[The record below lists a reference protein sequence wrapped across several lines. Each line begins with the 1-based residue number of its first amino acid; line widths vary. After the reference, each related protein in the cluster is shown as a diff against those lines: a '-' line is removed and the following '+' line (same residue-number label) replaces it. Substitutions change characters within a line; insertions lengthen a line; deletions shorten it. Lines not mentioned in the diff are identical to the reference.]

1 VREVRRP
8 VQIDVLVGALAALF
22 GAAGA
27 ALVGQGPLA
36 WGAAAALGAALG
48 LYRGH
53 PAHAA
58 AVGALAAIALVP
70 TGDLPPAAAVLVCAN
85 AFAAARWASLAV
97 SAATAVVLLGTTF
110 AAAVLVDNAD
120 NWFVPSILLVGTAWI
135 AGRAIRERDLVAG
148 RLAERA
154 EELEREREEFA
165 ALSVRYE
172 RARIAS
178 ELHDIVAHA
187 ISVMVV
193 QAGAGQRIAAVDP
206 ELTGETFEAIAGA
219 ARQAERD
226 MHQLVALLADDDAIG
241 HAPDLTLVEELVARA
256 AGTGLDVTL
265 RLEGSREG
273 LPAHAV
279 QTTYRVVRESL
290 TNALRYASGA
300 PVRVLVR
307 GSAAAIDVEV
317 VNDAA
322 EDAEAL
328 AGHGTGNGLRGLR
341 ERVGAS
347 GGRLEAG
354 PREDGGWR
362 VAAQIPCAVAAGV
375 NAGR

>member
-1 VREVRRP
+1 VRRP
-8 VQIDVLVGALAALF
+8 VRIDLVVGASAALF
-22 GAAGA
+22 GAAGTA
-27 ALVGQGPLA
+27 VWQGPLA
-36 WGAAAALGAALG
+36 CVAAAALGAALG
-48 LYRGH
+48 LYRAH
-53 PAHAA
+53 PLAAPALAVAA
-58 AVGALAAIALVP
+58 AGALVP
-70 TGDLPPAAAVLVCAN
+70 LGDLAAAPAILICAN
-85 AFAAARWASLAV
+85 AFAAGRWTPLWASV
-97 SAATAVVLLGTTF
+97 ATAIALVAASLG
-110 AAAVLVDNAD
+110 AAVVAD
-120 NWFVPSILLVGTAWI
+120 NFDGWMVPAILLVGTAWL
-135 AGRAIRERDLVAG
+135 AGRAVRERDVVAE

-193 QAGAGQRIAAVDP
+193 QAGAGQRIAAIDP
-206 ELTGETFEAIAGA
+206 QLTEETFEAIADA

-226 MHQLVALLADDDAIG
+226 MTQLVALLADDDAIG

-256 AGTGLDVTL
+256 AGSGLDVTL

-273 LPAHAV
+273 LPAPAV

-300 PVRVLVR
+300 PVHVLVR

-317 VNDAA
+317 VNEPAA
-322 EDAEAL
+322 DAEAL

-341 ERVGAS
+341 ARVGAA

-354 PREDGGWR
+354 PRTSGGWR
-362 VAAQIPCAVAAGV
+362 VAARIPCVVPAGV
-375 NAGR
+375 HNGG

>member
-1 VREVRRP
+1 VRAP
-8 VQIDVLVGALAALF
+8 VHRDVLVGALAALF
-22 GAAGA
+22 GVAGTA
-27 ALVGQGPLA
+27 VWQGPLA
-36 WGAAAALGAALG
+36 CVAAAALGAALG
-48 LYRGH
+48 LYRAH
-53 PAHAA
+53 PLAAPALAVAA
-58 AVGALAAIALVP
+58 AGALVP
-70 TGDLPPAAAVLVCAN
+70 MGDLAPAPAILVCAN
-85 AFAAARWASLAV
+85 AFAAGRWTALWASV
-97 SAATAVVLLGTTF
+97 ATAVALVAASLG
-110 AAAVLVDNAD
+110 AAVVAD
-120 NWFVPSILLVGTAWI
+120 NFDGWMVPAILLVGTAWI
-135 AGRAIRERDLVAG
+135 AGRAVRERDLVAE

-193 QAGAGQRIAAVDP
+193 QAGAGQRIAAIDP
-206 ELTGETFEAIAGA
+206 QLTEETFEAIADA

-226 MHQLVALLADDDAIG
+226 MTQLVALLADDNAIG

-256 AGTGLDVTL
+256 AGSGLDVTL

-273 LPAHAV
+273 LPAPAV

-300 PVRVLVR
+300 PVHVLVR

-317 VNDAA
+317 VNEPAA
-322 EDAEAL
+322 DAEAL

-341 ERVGAS
+341 ERVGAA

-354 PREDGGWR
+354 PRTSGGWR
-362 VAAQIPCAVAAGV
+362 VAARIPCVVPVGV
-375 NAGR
+375 RNGG

>member
-1 VREVRRP
+1 
-8 VQIDVLVGALAALF
+8 
-22 GAAGA
+22 
-27 ALVGQGPLA
+27 
-36 WGAAAALGAALG
+36 
-48 LYRGH
+48 
-53 PAHAA
+53 
-58 AVGALAAIALVP
+58 
-70 TGDLPPAAAVLVCAN
+70 
-85 AFAAARWASLAV
+85 
-97 SAATAVVLLGTTF
+97 
-110 AAAVLVDNAD
+110 
-120 NWFVPSILLVGTAWI
+120 
-135 AGRAIRERDLVAG
+135 
-148 RLAERA
+148 
-154 EELEREREEFA
+154 
-165 ALSVRYE
+165 
-172 RARIAS
+172 
-178 ELHDIVAHA
+178 
-187 ISVMVV
+187 MVV

-241 HAPDLTLVEELVARA
+241 HAPDLTLLEELVARA

-273 LPAHAV
+273 LPAQAV

-362 VAAQIPCAVAAGV
+362 VAARIPCLAPVP
-375 NAGR
+375 